1 MTALQLNFA
10 IPKGVIVKMIN
21 IAIDGPAGAGKS
33 TLSKLLAKRFN
44 FIYVDTGALYRVI
57 GLFAHRQGIDTR
69 DIGGVSQLLPKIKL
83 ELLCAVEGQRVIL
96 NGEDVSAAIRM
107 PEISM
112 AASNVSAIPEVRA
125 FLLQLQQNIARD
137 NDCLMDGR
145 DIGTVVLPNAQI
157 KIFLTASPQDRAQR
171 RYDELIERGVKVD
184 YNVVLSEIIDR
195 DAQDSGREIA
205 PLKPADDAVIV
216 DTSGLELEQS
226 LERLYGIAAEKLQAL
241 QYK

>member
-10 IPKGVIVKMIN
+10 IPKGVIIKMIN

-157 KIFLTASPQDRAQR
+157 KIFLTASPQDRARR
-171 RYDELIERGVKVD
+171 RYEELLERGVKVD
-184 YNVVLSEIIDR
+184 YNVVLSEIIVR
-195 DAQDSGREIA
+195 DAQDSDREIA

-226 LERLYGIAAEKLQAL
+226 LERLYEIVTEKIRKLQC
-241 QYK
+241 K